1 MCKRHR
7 SVLRTKVRE
16 QMSAA
21 DAIRRE
27 PCNYLIILSHE
38 PLPAADENVQVPSVW
53 WIQVWGFTKVT
64 LLHVKL
70 ERWCQLHS
78 DNDENALTPASFNI
92 ERLRHGVAQ
101 RGVRNIKQLKP
112 MCQLQAALIL

>member
-1 MCKRHR
+1 L
-7 SVLRTKVRE
+7 LRAKVRE
-16 QMSAA
+16 HLSAA

-53 WIQVWGFTKVT
+53 WIQVWGCTEVA

-70 ERWCQLHS
+70 ERWCRLH
-78 DNDENALTPASFNI
+78 NEKAENALTPASFNI

-101 RGVRNIKQLKP
+101 RGGRETANSSNRCASCRQR
-112 MCQLQAALIL
+112 